1 MEREIQTPVKNST
14 DRLTLFIR
22 PDTTDEKVIKEVL
35 VQDVYEKKSIDF
47 FVTPGDFWLDL
58 GGNIG
63 TFALLALTRGAKVIS
78 YEPEEDNY
86 GLMLKNVQKN
96 FGKTRNFK
104 GYKQAVGVTN
114 GTVDLYLC
122 QGDYNKYRHTIFPRR
137 GRSSIPISMV
147 SIRNVLAKHKG
158 LNAIKIDI
166 EGAEI
171 EMLEQLTPGDYTG
184 IKKMVLEYSF
194 DVDRSIPRFL
204 RIMDRLKTYFPNVHW
219 TKVKANEEFYNY
231 FPAATL
237 VFCYF

>member
-1 MEREIQTPVKNST
+1 MEIQTPVKNSP
-14 DRLTLFIR
+14 DQLTLFIR

-35 VQDVYEKKSIDF
+35 VQDVYEKKSIGF
-47 FVTPGDFWLDL
+47 FVTSGDFWLDL

-78 YEPEEDNY
+78 YEPEGENY
-86 GLMLKNVQKN
+86 ALLVKNVQKN

-104 GYKQAVGVTN
+104 AYKKAVGVKN
-114 GTVDLYLC
+114 GTIDLYLC
-122 QGDYNKYRHTIFPRR
+122 QGEYNKYRHTIFPRR
-137 GRSSIPISMV
+137 GRTSIPISIV
-147 SIRNVLAKHKG
+147 AIRNVLSAHPG

-171 EMLEQLTPGDYTG
+171 EMLEQLTAADYQG

-194 DVDRSIPRFL
+194 DIDRSIPRFL
-204 RIMDRLKTYFPNVHW
+204 RIMERLKTHFPHVHW